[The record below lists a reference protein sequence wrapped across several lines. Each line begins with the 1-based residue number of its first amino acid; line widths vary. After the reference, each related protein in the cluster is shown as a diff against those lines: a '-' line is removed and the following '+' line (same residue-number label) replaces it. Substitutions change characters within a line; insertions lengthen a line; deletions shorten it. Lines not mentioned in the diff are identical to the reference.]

1 MEKRL
6 KSCKMG
12 CYSSR
17 EFPQG
22 SKEWLVLRVIHVHDL
37 HKPPVRLILQAL
49 SRYPQY
55 YLMPMQVT
63 EVGRQLGITL
73 DLELFREG
81 ALDLRVC
88 KWKLLTALVMFSGD
102 QDLQVKREAFVPF
115 LKQGKRK
122 LMGLMEWRSELLFK
136 RLIDACV
143 KGNLMTYAEATTMK
157 LREMPNSM
165 RESVLAYH
173 QISTSKAPIEDFVL
187 RSLHQVK
194 L

>member
-1 MEKRL
+1 
-6 KSCKMG
+6 MG

-22 SKEWLVLRVIHVHDL
+22 SKEWLLLRIIHILDL
-37 HKPPVRLILQAL
+37 HKPPVHLILQAL
-49 SRYPQY
+49 ARYPQY

-63 EVGRQLGITL
+63 EVGRQLGISL

-81 ALDLRVC
+81 TLDLRVC
-88 KWKLLTALVMFSGD
+88 RWKLLTALVMFSGD
-102 QDLQVKREAFVPF
+102 QDLQGKREVFAPF

-122 LMGLMEWRSELLFK
+122 LMELMEWRAELLYK

-143 KGNLMTYAEATTMK
+143 KRKLMTYAEANIMK
-157 LREMPNSM
+157 QLEMPSAM

-173 QISTSKAPIEDFVL
+173 HISTSKAPIDDFVQ